1 MQDPIC
7 RDMEAE
13 RFDFIG
19 FGAFSKSLRAGR
31 PDSFQK
37 PMQVR
42 HRSRDRIVIG
52 VVDHAGARL
61 AGAHER
67 RKQ

>member
-37 PMQVR
+37 PCR
-42 HRSRDRIVIG
+42 CDT
-52 VVDHAGARL
+52 AR
-61 AGAHER
+61 AIES
-67 RKQ
+67 